1 MKKRVGLLGGTFDPP
16 HIGHLKISTEAIKKL
31 KLFEVWWIV
40 ALQNPLKFRQNKE
53 NFTERFK
60 KSEIYTKEYSNIK
73 ISCLEKK
80 YNINFSIDTIHSLK
94 KNFKDI
100 DFIWLM
106 GADNFVKL
114 HYWKKWHNFM
124 KEVPVA
130 VFNRPGYSQQALTSM
145 AAYYYRK
152 YRHINYKKPMMDL
165 SSPKWVFIWDVN
177 EKVSSSYIRNIG
189 KDKS

>member
-80 YNINFSIDTIHSLK
+80 YNIN
-94 KNFKDI
+94 
-100 DFIWLM
+100 
-106 GADNFVKL
+106 A
-114 HYWKKWHNFM
+114 
-124 KEVPVA
+124 
-130 VFNRPGYSQQALTSM
+130 
-145 AAYYYRK
+145 
-152 YRHINYKKPMMDL
+152 
-165 SSPKWVFIWDVN
+165 
-177 EKVSSSYIRNIG
+177 
-189 KDKS
+189 